1 MSTTAQAALPSLKA
15 QLQQLDAEL
24 AAARDRHYSAMQN
37 SPGDAP
43 GIFVAAVS
51 RLEQHRQQ
59 LLSDIEAA
67 TEAQDRA
74 ERAARAAASRAA
86 LPQYNKLVGKVAN
99 AFRELRASVTELRKF
114 RQRMEDAGSLDPYIL
129 ESIEYQLGELS
140 DNDRINAVIAQLETR

>member
-1 MSTTAQAALPSLKA
+1 MSATAEVLK
-15 QLQQLDAEL
+15 QELGKLDVEL
-24 AAARDRHYSAMQN
+24 AAARDRHYSAMQS

-51 RLEQHRQQ
+51 RLEQHRR
-59 LLSDIEAA
+59 LLLADIEAA
-67 TEAQDRA
+67 TEAQERA

-99 AFRELRASVTELRKF
+99 AFRELRASVAELRKF

-129 ESIEYQLGELS
+129 ASIEYQLGELS
-140 DNDRINAVIAQLETR
+140 DNDRIDAVIAQLGAR